1 MFVQDPPMGG
11 TTAGYLP
18 CNAWKSPQNR
28 MDTLQATYKGL
39 ASCQTQTFKNHET
52 GLGVEWCYAP
62 PTLTLELFWF
72 VCVNKNREIFFF
84 FNEGI
89 TYNHTG

>member
-18 CNAWKSPQNR
+18 CNARKSPQNR
-28 MDTLQATYKGL
+28 MDILQATYKGL

-52 GLGVEWCYAP
+52 GLGVE
-62 PTLTLELFWF
+62 
-72 VCVNKNREIFFF
+72 
-84 FNEGI
+84 
-89 TYNHTG
+89 